1 MKKSLTLQRHR
12 REREDEVFLLQSVT
26 ACFSD
31 FPLSIF
37 LDSISQFLGAIKIIH
52 KVGCTVIE
60 LHKDNKQLKHEHQ
73 SIALVQWHNTIILY
87 TFCVFKLTFIREEIY
102 PLGKMYP

>member
-26 ACFSD
+26 AC
-31 FPLSIF
+31 
-37 LDSISQFLGAIKIIH
+37 ISQFLGAIRIIH

-73 SIALVQWHNTIILY
+73 SITLVQWHNTIILY
-87 TFCVFKLTFIREEIY
+87 TFCVFKLTSIREEIY